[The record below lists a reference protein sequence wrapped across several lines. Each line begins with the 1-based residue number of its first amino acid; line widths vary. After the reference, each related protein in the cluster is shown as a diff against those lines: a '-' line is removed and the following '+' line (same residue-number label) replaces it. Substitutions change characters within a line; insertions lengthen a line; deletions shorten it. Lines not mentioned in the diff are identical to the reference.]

1 MSFISTETEAP
12 TGIRIVWGVPAIARE
27 IGATERKVYHLV
39 ETNRLPGAKK
49 IAGRW
54 ALRVDL
60 FHAAFEA
67 A

>member
-1 MSFISTETEAP
+1 MSLVSTETEAP
-12 TGIRIVWGVPAIARE
+12 NGIRIVWGVPAIARE
-27 IGATERKVYHLV
+27 IGATERKTYHLV

-54 ALRVDL
+54 AFRPDI
-60 FHAAFEA
+60 FHAAFA